1 MILLSLSPY
10 LCVLRRLK
18 ICKLGFYS
26 TKISFSICA
35 QLLYRSIKNTAIV
48 ARRGRKREIMSQQVR
63 RSHYTT
69 YDNWHL
75 IHAPDPSRLIEFSIR
90 AASIPPK
97 RRTSEG
103 KARERA
109 GKWVY
114 PKPTKNSIK
123 MNYAAKVRKMC
134 LKRFNPVEEHYKVK
148 NVYIAISLT
157 HLPNTGRTVA
167 HTHTHI
173 YTIPFRENVLSWFL
187 AAKWAKI
194 FVWHELPFMPFKLAK
209 KAAAMR
215 NYLYGFFGRWK
226 NLLLYVSVSA
236 VC

>member
-173 YTIPFRENVLSWFL
+173 YTQFR
-187 AAKWAKI
+187 
-194 FVWHELPFMPFKLAK
+194 
-209 KAAAMR
+209 
-215 NYLYGFFGRWK
+215 FGKMYFRDF
-226 NLLLYVSVSA
+226 
-236 VC
+236 